1 MSYAYNGSVR
11 KYTMGSPIYSDHA
24 LSIAKNNISNFTK
37 MGELDQPVIFY
48 YRCRDGHTMLELSI
62 KYYTQN
68 IVILSH
74 IHNGSTYGTIC
85 DGKHALYGPNG
96 EVWDEAKHRFESSE
110 DRAKAF
116 FQFMEQFNEKQVT
129 LQDEDEDFV
138 V

>member
-11 KYTMGSPIYSDHA
+11 KYPLGSPIYSDHA
-24 LSIAKNNISNFTK
+24 LRIAKNNTRDFTK

-48 YRCRDGHTMLELSI
+48 YRCGDGDMLELSI

-74 IHNGSTYGTIC
+74 THDGSTYGTIC
-85 DGKHALYGPNG
+85 DGRHALYGPNG
-96 EVWDEAKHRFESSE
+96 EVWDDSDHRYESSE
-110 DRAKAF
+110 DRANAF

-129 LQDEDEDFV
+129 LQDDDEDFV